1 MSVFTGA
8 VHSGWGEIFLPF
20 DEVLQK
26 KGQARLILVENGRE
40 SDGMGDWH
48 SRPAG
53 QVIKE
58 LGSGPQGLSDREAAR
73 RLEKAGPNLLTQ
85 PDPPSLIAR
94 ILGQLKD
101 PMILVLLAAAVL
113 SLAASGGED
122 WLDGVIILIIVVVN
136 GIISITQ
143 EDHAQQALEELRRM
157 SSPTALTLREGERK
171 RVAASALVPGD
182 VILLEAGDQVPADA
196 RILEC
201 SRLQAD
207 ESALTGESVPVEKEA
222 REVLAPD
229 TPLGDRINMLI
240 SGTLV
245 TAGRGTA
252 LVVATGM
259 DTQMGQ
265 IAGLILE
272 SGEGDTPLQRR
283 MAEISK
289 SLSFLCLSVCAVMF
303 GVGLFQG
310 KGLLDMFLTAVSLA
324 VAAIPEGLP
333 AIVTIVLAL
342 GVQRLAAGHAIV
354 KKLPA
359 VETLGCAGVICSD
372 KTGTLTQNRMTV
384 QQVWLTPGARR
395 REVMLAGCLC
405 SDARLE
411 WKAGAPT
418 ASGDP
423 TEGALV
429 VAAAQDGVDQRRE
442 LEQQPRV
449 ADIPF
454 DSNRKLMSTVHSQ
467 EGGGWVVF
475 VKGAPDVLLGRCT
488 STPKGPISPSDRARA
503 LAANEEMAGKALRV
517 IAVAKRELRSFSP
530 NPEPRMVESGLTFL
544 GLFGLMDPP
553 RPEVRAAVAKCH
565 LAGVRPVMITGDH
578 RITALAV
585 AQELD
590 IARAGDWTVTGAEL
604 DFMPQEMLENDIEKF
619 AVFARV
625 SPEHKMRIVQAWQK
639 RGRVVA
645 MTGDGVNDAPALK
658 AADIGCAMGKT
669 GTDVAKGAADM
680 ILTDD
685 NFSTIVTAIEEG
697 RGIYSNIRK
706 AIHYLLSCNIGEI
719 VTIFAATLMG
729 FGQMPLVPVQLLW
742 LNLVTDSLPALALGV
757 EPVEEGVMEE
767 APRDAS
773 AGLFDKKFS
782 LRLVWQGLMVGG
794 LTLAA
799 YFLGFTRL
807 AEAGMEGATANTMA
821 FATLT
826 LCQLFHAFNVR
837 SENRSLFAQGVFSN
851 PAMNR
856 AFLAGL
862 AMQLSVLLV
871 PPLQGVFSVIPM
883 NVPQWCTVLALA
895 MAPIPICETAK
906 SSARRTEPQPA
917 AQTAVK

>member
-1 MSVFTGA
+1 MS
-8 VHSGWGEIFLPF
+8 
-20 DEVLQK
+20 
-26 KGQARLILVENGRE
+26 
-40 SDGMGDWH
+40 DWH
-48 SRPAG
+48 SRPLE
-53 QVIKE
+53 QVMKE
-58 LGSGPQGLSDREAAR
+58 LDSRPSGLTERESAQ
-73 RLEKAGPNLLTQ
+73 RLERLGPNQLE
-85 PDPPSLIAR
+85 PPRKPSVLAR
-94 ILGQLKD
+94 VLGQLKD
-101 PMILVLLAAAVL
+101 PMILVLLGAAAL

-122 WLDGVIILIIVVVN
+122 WLDGAIILIIVLVN
-136 GIISITQ
+136 GVISITQ

-157 SSPTALTLREGERK
+157 SSPQAHVLREGRAK
-171 RVAASALVPGD
+171 KISAAALVPGD
-182 VILLEAGDQVPADA
+182 VILLEAGDMVPADA
-196 RILEC
+196 RVMEC

-207 ESALTGESVPVEKEA
+207 ESAMTGESVPVEKGAHDRLPEEA
-222 REVLAPD
+222 
-229 TPLGDRINMLI
+229 PLGDRTNMVL
-240 SGTLV
+240 SGTMI

-265 IAGLILE
+265 IANLLLE
-272 SGEGDTPLQRR
+272 DKEGDTPLQRK
-283 MAEISK
+283 MGEISK

-303 GVGLFQG
+303 GVGLIQG
-310 KGLLDMFLTAVSLA
+310 KNMLDMFLTAVSLA

-342 GVQRLAAGHAIV
+342 GVQRMAARGAIV

-359 VETLGCAGVICSD
+359 VETLGCASVICSD

-384 QQVWLTPGARR
+384 QELWTPAGGHRR
-395 REVMLAGCLC
+395 DALLAGCLC

-418 ASGDP
+418 AVGDP

-429 VAAAQDGVDQRRE
+429 VAAAREGVDQE
-442 LEQQPRV
+442 KEEQNWPRT
-449 ADIPF
+449 ADLPF
-454 DSNRKLMSTVHSQ
+454 DSGRKLMSTIHAREDGS
-467 EGGGWVVF
+467 WTVF
-475 VKGAPDVLLGRCT
+475 VKGAPDILLERCVAGPRGPLSAQDRRAVLE
-488 STPKGPISPSDRARA
+488 
-503 LAANEEMAGKALRV
+503 ANEAMAQKALRV
-517 IAVAKRELRSFSP
+517 IAVARRELHILP
-530 NPEPRMVESGLTFL
+530 PGLEPRAVESGLTFL

-553 RPEVRAAVAKCH
+553 RPEVKAAVARCH

-578 RITALAV
+578 RATAAAV
-585 AQELD
+585 ARELD
-590 IARAGDWTVTGAEL
+590 IIRPGEWTVTGGEL
-604 DFMPQEMLENDIEKF
+604 DFMPQEVLEEDIEKF

-625 SPEHKMRIVQAWQK
+625 TPEHKMRIVKAWQK
-639 RGRVVA
+639 RGHVVA

-658 AADIGCAMGKT
+658 TADIGCAMGVA
-669 GTDVAKGAADM
+669 GTDVAKGAAHM

-685 NFSTIVTAIEEG
+685 NFSTIVSAIEEG

-719 VTIFAATLMG
+719 FTIFAATLLD

-767 APRDAS
+767 KPRDAA
-773 AGLFDKKFS
+773 AGLFDQKFS
-782 LRLVWQGLMVGG
+782 FRLAWQGLMVGG

-807 AEAGMEGATANTMA
+807 AAPGMEGAVANTMA

-837 SENRSLFAQGVFSN
+837 SEDRSLFAQGALSN

-856 AFLAGL
+856 AFLVGMAL
-862 AMQLSVLLV
+862 PLSVLLV
-871 PPLQGVFSVIPM
+871 PPLQGVFAVTAMDSA
-883 NVPQWCTVLALA
+883 QWLAVFGLA
-895 MAPIPICETAK
+895 AAPIPICEITKALGRKGERGEREERSAVREKAK
-906 SSARRTEPQPA
+906 R
-917 AQTAVK
+917 

>member
-1 MSVFTGA
+1 
-8 VHSGWGEIFLPF
+8 
-20 DEVLQK
+20 
-26 KGQARLILVENGRE
+26 
-40 SDGMGDWH
+40 MGDWH
-48 SRPAG
+48 SRRLA

-58 LGSGPQGLSDREAAR
+58 LGSRSQGLTEREAAQ
-73 RLEKAGPNLLTQ
+73 RLEKYGPNLLAQ
-85 PDPPSLIAR
+85 PEPPSLLIR

-101 PMILVLLAAAVL
+101 PMILVLLAAAAL
-113 SLAASGGED
+113 SLLASGGED
-122 WLDGVIILIIVVVN
+122 WLDGVIILVIVVVN

-157 SSPTALTLREGERK
+157 SSPQANVLREGLPHK
-171 RVAASALVPGD
+171 VAASALVPGD

-196 RILEC
+196 RIMEC

-207 ESALTGESVPVEKEA
+207 ESAMTGESVPVEKQAAEA
-222 REVLAPD
+222 LPAD
-229 TPLGDRINMLI
+229 TPLGDRVNMLI

-265 IAGLILE
+265 IAGLLLA
-272 SGEGDTPLQRR
+272 SGEGETPLQKR
-283 MAEISK
+283 MGEISK

-310 KGLLDMFLTAVSLA
+310 KGILDMFLTAVSLA

-342 GVQRLAAGHAIV
+342 GVQRLADKNAIV

-372 KTGTLTQNRMTV
+372 KTGTLTQNKMTV

-395 REVMLAGCLC
+395 RDAMLAGCLC
-405 SDARLE
+405 SDARLT

-429 VAAAQDGVDQRRE
+429 VAAARDGVDQARE
-442 LEQQPRV
+442 LEHFPRV
-449 ADIPF
+449 ADLPF
-454 DSNRKLMSTVHSQ
+454 DSARKLMTTIHTGRS
-467 EGGGWVVF
+467 GGWVAF
-475 VKGAPDVLLGRCT
+475 VKGAPDVLLGRCV
-488 STPKGPISPSDRARA
+488 STPQGPLSQGDRARIT
-503 LAANEEMAGKALRV
+503 AANEEMAGKALRV
-517 IAVAKRELRSFSP
+517 IAVARRELRSLP
-530 NPEPRMVESGLTFL
+530 QDPEPRTVESGLTFL

-578 RITALAV
+578 RATAV
-585 AQELD
+585 AIAKELD
-590 IARAGDWTVTGAEL
+590 IAHPGDWAVTGAEL
-604 DFMPQEMLENDIEKF
+604 DFMPQELLEQDIHRF

-639 RGRVVA
+639 RGQVVA

-658 AADIGCAMGKT
+658 AADIGCAMGRT

-680 ILTDD
+680 VLTDD
-685 NFSTIVTAIEEG
+685 NFSTIVSAIEEG

-719 VTIFAATLMG
+719 FTIFAATLLD

-767 APRDAS
+767 APRNAS
-773 AGLFDKKFS
+773 AGLFDRRFS
-782 LRLVWQGLMVGG
+782 LRLAWQGLMVGG

-807 AEAGMEGATANTMA
+807 AAPGMEGAAANTMA

-837 SENRSLFAQGVFSN
+837 SEERSLFSQGVFSN

-871 PPLQGVFSVIPM
+871 PPLQGVFSVVPM
-883 NVPQWCTVLALA
+883 DIPQWCTVLALA
-895 MAPIPICETAK
+895 AAPIPICEWAK
-906 SSARRTEPQPA
+906 AAGRRGKKPA
-917 AQTAVK
+917 PERERAAL